1 MKIFNLILKG
11 GKKGG
16 KRAGKAKALDRRRQY
31 VADTSPALLTPPPDP
46 LELFAEWLAAAEN
59 SNMQEP
65 NAMHLAT
72 ADARG
77 RPHGRI
83 VLLRQLYA
91 AGPDS
96 PLRTALPAFVFYTNY
111 LSAKGMQLTAQNRVS
126 LTFWW
131 EELARQVRVE
141 GKASKVSS
149 RHADAYY
156 ASRPRGHRLGAWA
169 SPQSSVLKD
178 PAELEASAAAAAK
191 KFAGREV
198 PRPKD
203 WGGYA
208 VAADYFEFWQGAPNR
223 LHRRLCYMGQR
234 GNWQTR
240 YLAP

>member
-1 MKIFNLILKG
+1 MNFFNFIL
-11 GKKGG
+11 KGG
-16 KRAGKAKALDRRRQY
+16 KRAGNAQALDRRRQY
-31 VADTSPALLTPPPDP
+31 VADTSSALLTPPAEP
-46 LELFAEWLAAAEN
+46 LELFSEWLAAAEK

-91 AGPDS
+91 AGSDSS
-96 PLRTALPAFVFYTNY
+96 PLRFALPAFVFYTNY

-141 GKASKVSS
+141 GKASRVPS
-149 RHADAYY
+149 RHSDAYY
-156 ASRPRGHRLGAWA
+156 ATRPRGHRLGAWA

-178 PAELEASAAAAAK
+178 PAELEASAAAAEK
-191 KFAGREV
+191 KFANREV

-223 LHRRLCYMGQR
+223 LHRRLCYTGWR
-234 GNWQTR
+234 GNWRTR